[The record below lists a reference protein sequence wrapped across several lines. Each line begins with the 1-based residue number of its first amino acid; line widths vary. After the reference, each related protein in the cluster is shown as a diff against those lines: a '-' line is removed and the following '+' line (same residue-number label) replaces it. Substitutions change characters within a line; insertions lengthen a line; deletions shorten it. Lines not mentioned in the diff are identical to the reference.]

1 MKKLLL
7 ITFATFSLT
16 TNAQS
21 KKELQADVDRLN
33 TELNSVKN
41 DLEITRTNLD
51 KARSKYEGCLEDKE
65 EMMDRQ
71 TNLMN
76 QNLSLKVRQD
86 SLEAAFS
93 AAATGVISE
102 PKNKV
107 DSMIMVVQQYLFGA
121 SVDQRLKHVIQNT
134 ETRSRMEKHY
144 ASEGVKSIEKKANE
158 IALIKTVGNYSLVGA
173 GTYSYYLKK
182 TDKGYLID
190 WETSVGYNETNL
202 NAFRANTSI
211 KTVTVRGMLKL
222 QSSYAYNYSGKE
234 NEYWSLEVY
243 DVSGGFVNCYAKKSS
258 TIGKKIH
265 TLLSDGMAHK
275 AIVEIQ
281 TDRSA
286 HTSGYICIILNVVSD
301 SWILE

>member
-134 ETRSRMEKHY
+134 ETRSRMEKYY
-144 ASEGVKSIEKKANE
+144 ASNGVRSIEKKANE
-158 IALIKTVGNYSLVGA
+158 IALIKTVGNYSFVRA
-173 GTYSYYLKK
+173 GEDSYYLKK

-202 NAFRANTSI
+202 NAFKANTSI
-211 KTVTVRGMLKL
+211 KTVTVRGNLKL
-222 QSSYAYNYSGKE
+222 TNLYFANYRGKE
-234 NEYWSLEVY
+234 NQYWSVKVR
-243 DVSGGFVNCYAKKSS
+243 DGSGTVWCYVGKSS

-265 TLLSDGMAHK
+265 TLLSDGMEHK

-286 HTSGYICIILNVVSD
+286 DTSGSEGIILNLVSD